1 VRMKQAQQTVSMASG
16 TAIAAEG
23 VAASLDLD
31 LDLDSQD
38 SIELA
43 VTAILAGISSIAGA
57 KEP

>member
-23 VAASLDLD
+23 VAASLDLE
-31 LDLDSQD
+31 LDSQD

>member
-1 VRMKQAQQTVSMASG
+1 MRMKQAQQTVSMASG

-31 LDLDSQD
+31 LDSQD

>member
-1 VRMKQAQQTVSMASG
+1 MRMKQAQQTVSMASG
-16 TAIAAEG
+16 AAIAAEG
-23 VAASLDLD
+23 VAAS